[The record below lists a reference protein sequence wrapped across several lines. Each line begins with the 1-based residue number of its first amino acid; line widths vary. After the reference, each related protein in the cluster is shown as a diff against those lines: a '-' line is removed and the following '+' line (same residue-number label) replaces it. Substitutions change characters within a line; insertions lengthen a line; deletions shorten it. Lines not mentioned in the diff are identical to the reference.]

1 MTSHTDTLTS
11 LHTALIDSRNGYEEA
26 LKDAEGKGLTPLF
39 RDMIA
44 LRTQHADELKHHLIG
59 MGAEVDDEGSFMSA
73 VHRTVISLRS
83 VFTELDEGILPG
95 LIDGEER
102 IVGYYDEAIES
113 VLPGSRENAALVA
126 QRSVLKAKI
135 ADMQMRK
142 SVAAE

>member
-39 RDMIA
+39 REMIA
-44 LRTQHADELKHHLIG
+44 LRRQHADELKHHLIG

-126 QRSVLKAKI
+126 QRTVLKAKI

-142 SVAAE
+142 AVAAE